1 MYYDGVAPAVTRIF
15 LLVLTLAACT
25 GPEQTLA
32 PDGPMSEVDGPA
44 DFGAPCQVV
53 TDMSTECST
62 GACVHF
68 NMFPSPG
75 LCTMKCT
82 MSSQCP
88 NGSMGPKCNTMGYCR
103 P

>member
-1 MYYDGVAPAVTRIF
+1 MGVMRWVF
-15 LLVLTLAACT
+15 LLFLMVGCT
-25 GPEQTLA
+25 GAEQTLA
-32 PDGPMSEVDGPA
+32 PDGPASESDGPV

-62 GACVHF
+62 GACAHF

-82 MSSQCP
+82 MSSDCP
-88 NGSMGPKCNTMGYCR
+88 PGSMGQKCALTGYCR